1 MLPDNNFAYLVPF
14 LKPLTFEEKTTNLRE
29 FPVDNSG
36 LVVRVNLQTFAT
48 ADSLDLSN
56 VHPGLV
62 GFSGAVRGSFLVFE
76 CIARIPPLEL
86 ELELTLCLEHHT
98 VANYAYFIPYMRR
111 RVASSTELNAY
122 SSLVARVDLRDF
134 TSVAHVDLAK
144 VDDDLR
150 GFMRGFAY
158 KQFVI
163 FVPWRSKYYS
173 PDTKAQSGKVAR
185 LDTTKFSSEGVT
197 FLDLATAYRSQVP
210 DRPDD
215 SLRGFRGGFVSG
227 KYGFFVPF
235 FDGGLFSGKVCRI
248 NLEKFDEV
256 QVLDLTALD
265 QDLRGYA
272 GGIVSRTQETLDTDM
287 FGEFQMRQ
295 GTTTPYEYIY

>member
-1 MLPDNNFAYLVPF
+1 MNLV
-14 LKPLTFEEKTTNLRE
+14 
-29 FPVDNSG
+29 
-36 LVVRVNLQTFAT
+36 
-48 ADSLDLSN
+48 
-56 VHPGLV
+56 
-62 GFSGAVRGSFLVFE
+62 
-76 CIARIPPLEL
+76 
-86 ELELTLCLEHHT
+86 T

-111 RVASSTELNAY
+111 RVASSAELNAY

-134 TSVAHVDLAK
+134 ASVSYLDLAT

-158 KQFVI
+158 KQFII
-163 FVPWRSKYYS
+163 FIPSRSRFYS
-173 PDTKAQSGKVAR
+173 PGTKNQSGKVAR
-185 LDTTKFSSEGVT
+185 LDTTKFSVEGVT

-235 FDGGLFSGKVCRI
+235 FDGKLFSGKVCRI
-248 NLEKFDEV
+248 NLEKFNEV

-272 GGIVSRTQETLDTDM
+272 GGIVSKTQEALDTDL
-287 FGEFQMRQ
+287 FGDYQMRQ
-295 GTTTPYEYIY
+295 GTTTPYGYVY